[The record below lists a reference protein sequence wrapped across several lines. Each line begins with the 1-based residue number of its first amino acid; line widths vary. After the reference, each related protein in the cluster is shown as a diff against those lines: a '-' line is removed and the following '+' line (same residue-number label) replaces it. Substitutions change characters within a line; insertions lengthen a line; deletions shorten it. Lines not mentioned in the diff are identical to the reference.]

1 MKHISHFNTAV
12 LILQHYQGQEPFA
25 HFIRNFFRQNKKFGS
40 SDRKEIS
47 HLCYCSFRTGCW
59 LKKIGLEDRI
69 LAGIFL
75 CDNASNEIVNY
86 FKPSWSENISLSIV
100 KKLDFI
106 FDSFKD
112 AYPDLLPGAGE
123 IFPWKNE
130 LSAGVD
136 FQAFSSSFLQQP
148 DLFIRIRP
156 GFEKTVRIKLLAA
169 EIHFKEISSDCLAFD
184 NSTSLDKVIVLNKE
198 AVIQDM
204 NSQNA
209 GKMLTI
215 NPDLTETDHLRCW
228 DCCAGSGGKSIMLHD
243 MKRPVDLTVSDI
255 RGSVLSNLRKRFEEA
270 GISNYKSFVADLT
283 STRLPLSFQPDS
295 FDLIIADLPCSGSGT
310 WARTPE
316 ALYFYDKKKTGQFSS
331 LQKKIVSNSIPYL
344 KKDGAL
350 VYITCSVFRR
360 ENEEVVDYIRQ
371 KFRLR
376 LEKMQLFPGY
386 DHQADTMFAARFI
399 A

>member
-12 LILQHYQGQEPFA
+12 HILQHYQGQEPFA
-25 HFIRNFFRQNKKFGS
+25 HFIKNFFRQNKKFGS
-40 SDRKEIS
+40 RDRKEIS

-59 LKKIGLEDRI
+59 LKKISPEDRI

-75 CDNASNEIVNY
+75 CDNTSNEIVNY
-86 FKPSWSENISLSIV
+86 FKPSWSENISLAIV
-100 KKLDFI
+100 KKMDFI

-112 AYPDLLPGAGE
+112 TYPDLSPGAGE

-130 LSAGVD
+130 LSAGID

-156 GFEKTVRIKLLAA
+156 GFEKSVRKKLEEA
-169 EIHFKEISSDCLAFD
+169 EIHCREISSDCLAFD
-184 NSTSLDKVIVLNKE
+184 NSTTLDKVLVLNKE
-198 AVIQDM
+198 AVIQDI

-209 GKMLTI
+209 GKLLVI
-215 NPDLTETDHLRCW
+215 DPNFSVTDHLRCW

-243 MKRPVDLTVSDI
+243 IKRSVDLTVSDM
-255 RGSVLSNLRKRFEEA
+255 RRSVLSNLRKRFEEA
-270 GISNYKSFVADLT
+270 GISKYKSFVADLT
-283 STRLPLSFQPDS
+283 STQLLSFIQPDS
-295 FDLIIADLPCSGSGT
+295 FDLIIADVPCSGSGT
-310 WARTPE
+310 WGRTPE
-316 ALYFYDKKKTGQFSS
+316 ALYFYDEQKTRQFSS
-331 LQKKIVSNSIPYL
+331 LQKKIVSNIIPYL
-344 KKDGAL
+344 KKDGVL
-350 VYITCSVFRR
+350 VYITCSVFRK

-386 DHQADTMFAARFI
+386 DHRADTMFAARFI